1 MLLFKKKDLL
11 IVLSKSGET
20 VQFTKPLKDILKYQ
34 YRYNY
39 KFVMYENGAVTVADD
54 YVINGETLT
63 VLFGSATVAYTSEGA
78 TYTEGGSG
86 GGSGELSLYAYM
98 FKTLDDN
105 TALETIMA
113 GQRFALGFDMSVVSA
128 FNFNTQQVDTISMS
142 VEQITE
148 LARSPYALAQLRLC
162 NGLALNGCLI
172 EEGKMYVDVINVTD
186 SDIILSDEIARDIG
200 IDIISTYNA
209 M

>member
-11 IVLSKSGET
+11 IVLSKSGTT

-54 YVINGETLT
+54 YVIDGETLT

-86 GGSGELSLYAYM
+86 GGSGESFTLYGPY
-98 FKTLDDN
+98 
-105 TALETIMA
+105 TALIDETQRIQA
-113 GQRFALGFDMSVVSA
+113 GGVLDYA
-128 FNFNTQQVDTISMS
+128 FESF
-142 VEQITE
+142 
-148 LARSPYALAQLRLC
+148 L
-162 NGLALNGCLI
+162 
-172 EEGKMYVDVINVTD
+172 
-186 SDIILSDEIARDIG
+186 DIIGNKTVVYPSDEQPKTFLTGVTIAPSSSNPNFTLEGFSSDSVAIRNKSDSELVLPARNG
-200 IDIISTYNA
+200 IQIYFYSTVEYPEEV
-209 M
+209 